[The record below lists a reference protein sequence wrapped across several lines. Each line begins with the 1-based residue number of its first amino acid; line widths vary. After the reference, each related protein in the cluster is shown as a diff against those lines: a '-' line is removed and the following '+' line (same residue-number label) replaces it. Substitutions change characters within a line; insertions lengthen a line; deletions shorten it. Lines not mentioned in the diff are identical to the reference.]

1 MTPFSGTID
10 AVPGPSPRRS
20 AFPIGENQA
29 YIQYLRRPL
38 SGMGLESVMTTDVV
52 TVDLDDTVM
61 EVAEVFRER
70 DVGSAVVLNADGEVS
85 GIVTDRDLVVFGQE
99 FVETLE
105 RTVVNQILSPV
116 VFTVSPDTD
125 THELT
130 RMMRDEGVRR
140 VPVVE
145 DGDLHGIVTLDD
157 LVVQLADDLSNL
169 ATLIQSESPSQLIVD

>member
-1 MTPFSGTID
+1 
-10 AVPGPSPRRS
+10 
-20 AFPIGENQA
+20 
-29 YIQYLRRPL
+29 
-38 SGMGLESVMTTDVV
+38 MGLESMMTRDVV
-52 TVDLDDTVM
+52 TVDLDDTVLD
-61 EVAEVFRER
+61 VAAVFRER

-105 RTVVNQILSPV
+105 GTLVNQILSPV

-125 THELT
+125 THDLA

-145 DGDLHGIVTLDD
+145 DGDLRGIVTLDD
-157 LVVQLADDLSNL
+157 LVVQLAEDLDNL
-169 ATLIQSESPSQLIVD
+169 ATLIKAEPPTRMIVD